1 MRALAAVFS
10 LLAAC
15 DFVSN
20 RTSPRLDGGAGH
32 GDGGSGDGGGG
43 GGVCSAWELSGG
55 RAKALELMDAMP
67 VDTARSVRVGVTTE
81 LAACEERAMP
91 VVAIDADQLT
101 VTIELDVWRQV
112 EGDCGEAAGTIVR
125 PVLLRLPEVG
135 TWTISAEGAEPLSLK
150 VDPGP
155 GGACGQGGGECRR
168 DCDCDA
174 GEACLRGVGI
184 GGPYNSCSISCELDR
199 DCGGQGVCLD
209 VDDGLDRVCVIGDE
223 CNQQG
228 HPACPDGYSCD
239 LDSDSCT
246 PSFTLDQGSRGP
258 CACDYDCEE
267 PLRCVRGRDG
277 EPHCEVTCQT
287 GGPWCQGAHACGL
300 AADDAAGLATT
311 DSVCVWLG
319 E

>member
-1 MRALAAVFS
+1 MRALAAVLS

-20 RTSPRLDGGAGH
+20 RTSPRLDGGAGD
-32 GDGGSGDGGGG
+32 GDGGSGDVDGR
-43 GGVCSAWELSGG
+43 GGVCSAWELTGG
-55 RAKALELMDAMP
+55 TAKALELMDAMP
-67 VDTARSVRVGVTTE
+67 VDTARSLRIAVTTE

-91 VVAIDADQLT
+91 EVAIDADELT
-101 VTIELDVWRQV
+101 VTIALRVWRQV
-112 EGDCGEAAGTIVR
+112 EGDCGEAAGSIAR

-155 GGACGQGGGECRR
+155 GGQCGEGDGECVR

-174 GEACLRGVGI
+174 GEACLRGVGV

-199 DCGGQGVCLD
+199 DCGGQGICLD

-228 HPACPDGYSCD
+228 NPACPDGYSCD

-246 PSFTLDQGSRGP
+246 PSFSLDEESRGA
-258 CACDYDCEE
+258 CACDYDCEW
-267 PLRCVRGRDG
+267 PLRCVQSRDG
-277 EPHCEVTCQT
+277 EPHCELTCQT
-287 GGPWCQGAHACGL
+287 GGPWCQGSHVCGA
-300 AADDAAGLATT
+300 AADDAAQLATT
-311 DSVCVWLG
+311 DSVCISSG